1 MQQHLAKLGKVQTV
15 EWIHW
20 QTGQAS
26 KNWPEAELA
35 KIEVLVKQP
44 VVIVAKSIGTLI
56 AVKFIAA
63 DPKLVDAVV
72 LCGIPVNDIGQK
84 ELNAYQSLNKLDPEK
99 IICLQNDRDPHGTA
113 DQVSRLFTQ
122 LELGIKVIGKPAD
135 NHDYLYFG
143 EIQAFLTS
151 NQD

>member
-1 MQQHLAKLGKVQTV
+1 MAQIVILPGFSPTNKSWSQKMQQHLAKLGKVQTV

-44 VVIVAKSIGTLI
+44 VVIVAKSIGTII

-72 LCGIPVNDIGQK
+72 LCGIPVN
-84 ELNAYQSLNKLDPEK
+84 A
-99 IICLQNDRDPHGTA
+99 
-113 DQVSRLFTQ
+113 
-122 LELGIKVIGKPAD
+122 
-135 NHDYLYFG
+135 
-143 EIQAFLTS
+143 
-151 NQD
+151 